1 MVDLRALRYFVAVAE
16 HLNFSEAAKELFVAQ
31 PAVSQQI
38 GHLEKQLGVRL
49 FYRDKH
55 SVRLTAAGAV
65 LLQDAREIL
74 EKVSDSV
81 ERVRWAEHGMVGTV
95 KIGALSAPV
104 RTLLP
109 RLIRRIR
116 ATHPGIQLLVNFY
129 QVGHILE
136 HLRADSLDMAFTL
149 SMGLEN
155 LGGLAR
161 RVLGTE
167 PHCVIVPYDHPLAG
181 RDRVSMAE
189 LRHERFVMLDRQ
201 ESPPGFDLVLAACKN
216 HGFSPNIVNSASRV
230 DAVLMLVDAGLGIAI
245 LPRYLQ
251 VYAAS
256 TVRFIELEGDE
267 LQVDVV
273 CVWKRTNDNPSLR
286 LVVDEMQSMAD

>member
-189 LRHERFVMLDRQ
+189 LRHERFVMLDRP